1 NTLRGNSL
9 IGPNAHF
16 SNFVNPP
23 SKRPKKTRGST
34 ANSRIRVRVM
44 GGVGKARK
52 CRFEAIAFYRKSA
65 TESL

>member
-1 NTLRGNSL
+1 MATG
-9 IGPNAHF
+9 GYAHF
-16 SNFVNPP
+16 GNFVNPP
-23 SKRPKKTRGST
+23 SKRRQKTRASP

-44 GGVGKARK
+44 GGVGEARK